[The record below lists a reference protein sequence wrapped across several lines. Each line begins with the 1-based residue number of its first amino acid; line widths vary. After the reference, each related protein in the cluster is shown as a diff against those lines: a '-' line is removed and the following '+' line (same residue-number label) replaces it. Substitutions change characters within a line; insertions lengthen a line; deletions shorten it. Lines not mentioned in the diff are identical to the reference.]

1 VNAGI
6 RAASIRRRVHGEET
20 LAESERS
27 SCWRLDDFA
36 ASVMVCPHGL
46 MQCEFLARA
55 EELYQ
60 AYMTFPPGR
69 RRHGRAAS
77 YHSIELALKAY
88 QRGEKRCGHQ
98 GWYLSR
104 AESIRPRLVITIQ
117 PPPRRSID
125 FTVPAP
131 GMSSPGATSI
141 EPRGLSTTATPA

>member
-1 VNAGI
+1 MARDGRTAYVTSTEGKNVSVIDTASRRCRDARGDRENAD
-6 RAASIRRRVHGEET
+6 RRRSPRVRNFLAQSAASFSKV
-20 LAESERS
+20 L
-27 SCWRLDDFA
+27 
-36 ASVMVCPHGL
+36 
-46 MQCEFLARA
+46 
-55 EELYQ
+55 
-60 AYMTFPPGR
+60 
-69 RRHGRAAS
+69 
-77 YHSIELALKAY
+77 LALRRINEAKSAA
-88 QRGEKRCGHQ
+88 GHQ

>member
-1 VNAGI
+1 MIAFHI
-6 RAASIRRRVHGEET
+6 AI
-20 LAESERS
+20 LCESAPHNPLVANGGFVS
-27 SCWRLDDFA
+27 SMRLPNPNFA
-36 ASVMVCPHGL
+36 
-46 MQCEFLARA
+46 
-55 EELYQ
+55 
-60 AYMTFPPGR
+60 
-69 RRHGRAAS
+69 RRHKAVRPRLAPRPSAHKRPR
-77 YHSIELALKAY
+77 YVMLCHSIELALKAY
-88 QRGEKRCGHQ
+88 QRGEKRGGHQ

>member
-1 VNAGI
+1 
-6 RAASIRRRVHGEET
+6 
-20 LAESERS
+20 
-27 SCWRLDDFA
+27 
-36 ASVMVCPHGL
+36 MVCPHGL
-46 MQCEFLARA
+46 MPFLARA
-55 EELYQ
+55 EEFYQ
-60 AYMTFPPGR
+60 AYRDFTAQSPALWPRYFLLC
-69 RRHGRAAS
+69 
-77 YHSIELALKAY
+77 HSIELALKAY
-88 QRGEKRCGHQ
+88 QRGEKRGGHQ